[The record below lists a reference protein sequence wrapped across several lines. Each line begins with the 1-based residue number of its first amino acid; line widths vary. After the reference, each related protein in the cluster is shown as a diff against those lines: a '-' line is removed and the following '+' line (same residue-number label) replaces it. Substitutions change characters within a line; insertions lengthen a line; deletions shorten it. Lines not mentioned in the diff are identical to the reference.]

1 MVVLMNHWSL
11 SVDYFNSEKFL
22 GTTVLERSLFPRA
35 LSLGNTPGSLSG
47 EESRRTLPE
56 SLAEWRGNIVKYA
69 QNFLHYRNL
78 LSQGKDVTL
87 LEKVISL
94 PPASSRP
101 PASPKD
107 GEKEDKVTAWRD
119 RLSTRLIFNHKVVP
133 SWPKSPFGFF
143 CNILVKTLNELFGQ
157 PNIALCFPHLTPITT
172 GLLHNAND
180 SWKSY
185 KNQILSDDEF
195 WGKLKDERGDKTRA
209 SFRNWKSLTPAAASQ
224 HSSAPHQTNT
234 KLHTQ
239 DLLPKTLSLVCNK
252 KNCKGIIKFKK
263 RNH

>member
-1 MVVLMNHWSL
+1 MNHWSL
-11 SVDYFNSEKFL
+11 SVDYFNSKTFL

-47 EESRRTLPE
+47 EESRRTPPK
-56 SLAEWRGNIVKYA
+56 SLAEWRGNVVKYA
-69 QNFLHYRNL
+69 QNFLHNRNL

-133 SWPKSPFGFF
+133 SWPKSSFGFF
-143 CNILVKTLNELFGQ
+143 HEMLWKTWRNFSAN
-157 PNIALCFPHLTPITT
+157 PVTLC
-172 GLLHNAND
+172 
-180 SWKSY
+180 
-185 KNQILSDDEF
+185 Q
-195 WGKLKDERGDKTRA
+195 
-209 SFRNWKSLTPAAASQ
+209 
-224 HSSAPHQTNT
+224 
-234 KLHTQ
+234 
-239 DLLPKTLSLVCNK
+239 
-252 KNCKGIIKFKK
+252 
-263 RNH
+263 